1 MRTTSLF
8 VDTSGWM
15 AQLSPNE
22 MCHDQANAELR
33 QAILD
38 LHITI
43 YNDRSSARRSWVRA
57 SAHLT

>member
-1 MRTTSLF
+1 MRTNSLF

-22 MCHDQANAELR
+22 MYHDQANAELR

-43 YNDRSSARRSWVRA
+43 YTTDQVLAEARFVRL
-57 SAHLT
+57 LT

>member
-38 LHITI
+38 LRITI
-43 YNDRSSARRSWVRA
+43 YTTDQVLAEAGFVRL
-57 SAHLT
+57 LT

>member
-1 MRTTSLF
+1 MRTNSLF

-22 MCHDQANAELR
+22 MYHDQANAELR

-38 LHITI
+38 LPITI
-43 YNDRSSARRSWVRA
+43 YTTDQVLAEAGFVRL
-57 SAHLT
+57 LT

>member
-43 YNDRSSARRSWVRA
+43 YTTDQVLAEAGFVRL
-57 SAHLT
+57 LT

>member
-1 MRTTSLF
+1 
-8 VDTSGWM
+8 M

-22 MCHDQANAELR
+22 MYHDQANAELR

-43 YNDRSSARRSWVRA
+43 YTTDQVLAEAGFVRL
-57 SAHLT
+57 LT